1 MGAKFMQRAD
11 EMVAAGSAP
20 IQRGPFQ
27 AMHSRHS
34 LLVLVDLAVLSYFI
48 YVITGHWA
56 TQLIIAL
63 VIWSSYRSRTPWA
76 YNAAI
81 AILVL
86 ASLFFAAFALVNL
99 YSFVVQKD
107 VMSLL
112 FAFLMGWA
120 SWSSI
125 RHIRIHLHP
134 IYRTAFLDGKLQHAP
149 LHTTEILAGC
159 PSCMAVLAIDPL
171 QLSPNDKCPHCG
183 ESLVSRETAASFG
196 LDSEE

>member
-1 MGAKFMQRAD
+1 MVMQRAD

-20 IQRGPFQ
+20 IQKGPFQ

-34 LLVLVDLAVLSYFI
+34 LLVLVDLAVISYFI
-48 YVITGHWA
+48 YVLSGHWA
-56 TQLIIAL
+56 TQSIIGLI
-63 VIWSSYRSRTPWA
+63 IWSSYRSRTPWS

-81 AILVL
+81 AILAL
-86 ASLFFAAFALVNL
+86 AALFFAGFAAANL
-99 YSFVVQKD
+99 YYFAVGMD

-134 IYRTAFLDGKLQHAP
+134 IYRASFINGKMQHAP

-171 QLSPNDKCPHCG
+171 QLSPSDKCPHCD
-183 ESLVSRETAASFG
+183 EPLVTRETAARFG

>member
-1 MGAKFMQRAD
+1 MAMQRAD

-20 IQRGPFQ
+20 SQRGPFQ

-48 YVITGHWA
+48 YMFTGGHWA
-56 TQLIIAL
+56 TQLIIGL
-63 VIWSSYRSRTPWA
+63 IIWSSYRSRTPWA

-81 AILVL
+81 AILTL
-86 ASLFFAAFALVNL
+86 AALFFASFAAANL
-99 YSFVVQKD
+99 YYFAVGMD

-134 IYRTAFLDGKLQHAP
+134 IYRVSYMNGKMQHSP

-171 QLSPNDKCPHCG
+171 QLSPSDKCPHCD
-183 ESLVSRETAASFG
+183 EPLVSRETAARFG

>member
-1 MGAKFMQRAD
+1 MQRAD

-20 IQRGPFQ
+20 IQGGPFQ

-34 LLVLVDLAVLSYFI
+34 LLVLVDLAVISYFI
-48 YVITGHWA
+48 YIITGGHWA
-56 TQLIIAL
+56 TQLIIGF

-76 YNAAI
+76 YTAAI
-81 AILVL
+81 AILAL
-86 ASLFFAAFALVNL
+86 ASLFFAGFAIVNVF
-99 YSFVVQKD
+99 SFISTKS

-120 SWSSI
+120 SWSSL
-125 RHIRIHLHP
+125 RHIKIHLHP
-134 IYRTAFLDGKLQHAP
+134 VYRAAFMDGKLQHAP

-159 PSCMAVLAIDPL
+159 PNCMAVLAIDPL
-171 QLSPNDKCPHCG
+171 QLSPSDKCPHCD
-183 ESLVSRETAASFG
+183 EPLVSRETAERFG

>member
-1 MGAKFMQRAD
+1 
-11 EMVAAGSAP
+11 
-20 IQRGPFQ
+20 
-27 AMHSRHS
+27 MHSRHS
-34 LLVLVDLAVLSYFI
+34 LLVLVDLAVISYFI
-48 YVITGHWA
+48 YLLSGGHWA
-56 TQLIIAL
+56 TQFIISL

-81 AILVL
+81 AILAL
-86 ASLFFAAFALVNL
+86 AALFFVGFALMNL
-99 YSFVVQKD
+99 LSFVSDKD
-107 VMSLL
+107 VMGLL

-134 IYRTAFLDGKLQHAP
+134 IYRAAYMDGKLEHGP

-171 QLSPNDKCPHCG
+171 QLSPTDKCPHCG
-183 ESLVSRETAASFG
+183 ESLVSRETAARFD